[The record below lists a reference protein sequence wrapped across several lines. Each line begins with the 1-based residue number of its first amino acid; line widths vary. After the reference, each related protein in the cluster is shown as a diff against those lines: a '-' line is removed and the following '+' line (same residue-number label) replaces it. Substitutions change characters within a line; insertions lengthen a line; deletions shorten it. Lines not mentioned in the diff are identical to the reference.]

1 MLSSMSSNAIL
12 AKARTMCGRRLTDKD
27 YEDLLA
33 CKTVPEVA
41 NYLKNETVYSEIL
54 SGLNENDVHRGQLE
68 TLLRKKIFYEK
79 VSLARFDMN
88 SEKFLSV
95 FFINRM
101 EIEQIMRCISL
112 LNIGRASEYAY
123 EMPVFFEKHTNLNL
137 KSFSEVTN
145 LSELCDVLSNTKY
158 AKIIRP
164 FIPQGDEQ
172 LDVPKIETALYTYN
186 FNSLFESINKNTR
199 GKEKKELLALIN
211 AFIDFRNF
219 VRISRLKMSY
229 HTSEDYT
236 RSMLLPYGR
245 LSKAQINSL
254 LECESSN
261 ELMNNLKATYIGKSL
276 NKAEY
281 NTQSQMITAL
291 NSIYC
296 KKNIRLSVNAS
307 VVMLSY
313 VMLSE
318 IELSNIIN
326 LIEGTRYGFS
336 EEEKSRL
343 LVR

>member
-12 AKARTMCGRRLTDKD
+12 AKARTMYGRRLTDKD

-145 LSELCDVLSNTKY
+145 LSELLMFSAILSMLRLYGLSFHRVTNSLMFQKS
-158 AKIIRP
+158 KP
-164 FIPQGDEQ
+164 LFIPITLILCLNLSIRIQE
-172 LDVPKIETALYTYN
+172 VKRKKN
-186 FNSLFESINKNTR
+186 F
-199 GKEKKELLALIN
+199 LLL
-211 AFIDFRNF
+211 
-219 VRISRLKMSY
+219 
-229 HTSEDYT
+229 
-236 RSMLLPYGR
+236 SMLL
-245 LSKAQINSL
+245 LI
-254 LECESSN
+254 
-261 ELMNNLKATYIGKSL
+261 
-276 NKAEY
+276 
-281 NTQSQMITAL
+281 
-291 NSIYC
+291 
-296 KKNIRLSVNAS
+296 
-307 VVMLSY
+307 
-313 VMLSE
+313 SE
-318 IELSNIIN
+318 IS
-326 LIEGTRYGFS
+326 
-336 EEEKSRL
+336 
-343 LVR
+343 